1 MMTSSGER
9 WSSRAGGVV
18 LFPEFFKLRL
28 EDLRPFINWIL
39 ASNPA
44 VPLAVRLPT
53 EIPANRRLGRKEQIQ
68 IVSAPLRQVIY
79 PVMKKFEEL
88 TEREVLALA
97 ITLEEEDERVYS
109 DFAEGLRQDY
119 PATASM
125 FEGMREEES
134 GHRRRLLELYRKKF
148 GEHIPLIRRQD
159 VRGFVER
166 PALWLV
172 RPLRI
177 EAVRKEASTMEVE
190 TRRFYEKAAARTQD
204 ASIRQLLDDL
214 ATEERE
220 HENRAQELDKQKLP
234 ANVKADEEVA
244 QRRLFVLQIV
254 QPGLAGLMDGSV
266 STLAPVFAA
275 AVATKSSWDGFLVG
289 LAASAGAG
297 ISMGFAEAL
306 SDDGSLTGRGHP
318 WVRGLI
324 CGAMTAVGG
333 IGHTLPFLIPN
344 YRRAL
349 MAAGLVVLAEL
360 GVITWIRRRYMDT
373 PWVTAALQVG
383 LGGVLVFITGVL
395 IGSS

>member
-1 MMTSSGER
+1 
-9 WSSRAGGVV
+9 
-18 LFPEFFKLRL
+18 
-28 EDLRPFINWIL
+28 
-39 ASNPA
+39 
-44 VPLAVRLPT
+44 
-53 EIPANRRLGRKEQIQ
+53 
-68 IVSAPLRQVIY
+68 
-79 PVMKKFEEL
+79 MKKFEEL

-97 ITLEEEDERVYS
+97 IGLEEEDERVYA
-109 DFAEGLRQDY
+109 DFAEGLRPDY
-119 PATASM
+119 PATAAM

-134 GHRRRLLELYRKKF
+134 GHRRRLIELFQQKF

-159 VRGFVER
+159 VRGFVDR

-214 ATEERE
+214 AYEERE
-220 HENRAQELDKQKLP
+220 HEERAQELDKQKLP
-234 ANVKADEEVA
+234 DSVKADEEVA

-254 QPGLAGLMDGSV
+254 QPGLAGAIDGSI

-275 AVATKSSWDGFLVG
+275 AFATRRPHDALVVG
-289 LAASAGAG
+289 LAASVGAG
-297 ISMGFAEAL
+297 ISMGFTEAL

-318 WVRGLI
+318 WVRGVI
-324 CGAMTAVGG
+324 CGLMTTLGG
-333 IGHTLPFLIPN
+333 IGHTLPFLIN
-344 YRRAL
+344 NFRMAL
-349 MAAGLVVLAEL
+349 WAAGAVVIAEL
-360 GVITWIRRRYMDT
+360 GLITWIRRRYMDT
-373 PWVTAALQVG
+373 PWVSAALQVG

>member
-1 MMTSSGER
+1 
-9 WSSRAGGVV
+9 
-18 LFPEFFKLRL
+18 
-28 EDLRPFINWIL
+28 
-39 ASNPA
+39 
-44 VPLAVRLPT
+44 
-53 EIPANRRLGRKEQIQ
+53 
-68 IVSAPLRQVIY
+68 
-79 PVMKKFEEL
+79 MKKFDEL

-97 ITLEEEDERVYS
+97 IALEEEDERVYG

-119 PATASM
+119 PASAAM

-134 GHRRRLLELYRKKF
+134 THRRKLIEMFRKKF

-166 PALWLV
+166 PALWLS

-190 TRRFYEKAAARTQD
+190 TRRFYERAAARTQD

-214 ATEERE
+214 INEERE
-220 HENRAQELDKQKLP
+220 HEERAQELDKEKLP
-234 ANVKADEEVA
+234 AQVKADEEQA

-275 AVATKSSWDGFLVG
+275 AFATHDSWDAFLVG
-289 LAASAGAG
+289 LAASTGAG

-318 WVRGLI
+318 WVRGVI
-324 CGAMTAVGG
+324 CGAMTALGG
-333 IGHTLPFLIPN
+333 IGHTLPFLLKDF
-344 YRRAL
+344 RAAL
-349 MAAGLVVLAEL
+349 WAAGAVVIAEL
-360 GVITWIRRRYMDT
+360 ATITWIRKRYMDT
-373 PWVTAALQVG
+373 PWVSAALQVG

>member
-1 MMTSSGER
+1 
-9 WSSRAGGVV
+9 
-18 LFPEFFKLRL
+18 
-28 EDLRPFINWIL
+28 
-39 ASNPA
+39 
-44 VPLAVRLPT
+44 
-53 EIPANRRLGRKEQIQ
+53 
-68 IVSAPLRQVIY
+68 
-79 PVMKKFEEL
+79 MKKFHEL
-88 TEREVLALA
+88 SEREVLALA
-97 ITLEEEDERVYS
+97 IALEEEDERVYA

-119 PATASM
+119 PASAAM

-134 GHRRRLLELYRKKF
+134 GHRRRLIELF
-148 GEHIPLIRRQD
+148 RQEIWRAYSVD
-159 VRGFVER
+159 STAGRARFVER
-166 PALWLV
+166 PALWLI

-214 ATEERE
+214 INEERE
-220 HENRAQELDKQKLP
+220 HEERAQELDKEKLP
-234 ANVKADEEVA
+234 ANVKADEERA

-275 AVATKSSWDGFLVG
+275 AFATTNSWDAFRVG

-324 CGAMTAVGG
+324 CGAMTALGG
-333 IGHTLPFLIPN
+333 IGHTLPFLLHDF
-344 YRRAL
+344 RMAL
-349 MAAGLVVLAEL
+349 WAAGAVVVAEL
-360 GVITWIRRRYMDT
+360 AVITWIRRRYMDS
-373 PWVTAALQVG
+373 PWISAALQVG